1 MKTRKKL
8 KLLQGITAI
17 RVKAG
22 ITQLAL
28 AQYLGISKSLVSM
41 VENNRRSLPL
51 AALLKLSELE
61 QQFQQGSETPFRLPV
76 YQESTVEAATRS
88 LKETVKRSHLAQLQ
102 YRLHKMELLR
112 EETLASLQYL
122 HRMQPATAGLPFTIF
137 EREKQKLLKRLKR
150 CDEMACATI
159 KGKMAMLEMVLE
171 SYGREDGTKLTTQ
184 FPANKPGV
192 AGGQQAAH
200 AALREMSVGNPSQAV
215 KFLRER
221 QFLRVQLT
229 A

>member
-41 VENNRRSLPL
+41 VENGRRKFPL

-61 QQFQQGSETPFRLPV
+61 LQFQQQQGSEIPFKLPA
-76 YQESTVEAATRS
+76 YTQSAAEASMRR
-88 LKETVKRSHLAQLQ
+88 LKESIKRNYLKQLQ
-102 YRLHKMELLR
+102 YRLKMMEELH

-122 HRMQPATAGLPFTIF
+122 HRMQKDTAGITFNIL
-137 EREKQKLLKRLKR
+137 ELEKRKLLKRLER
-150 CDEMACATI
+150 CDETACATI
-159 KGKMAMLEMVLE
+159 KGKITMLEMGLE
-171 SYGREDGTKLTTQ
+171 SYHRENDITGKKQ
-184 FPANKPGV
+184 DPANKPGIGHRQKPGHPV
-192 AGGQQAAH
+192 AREIMVCNPFDPPGIEAA
-200 AALREMSVGNPSQAV
+200 A
-215 KFLRER
+215 
-221 QFLRVQLT
+221 
-229 A
+229 